1 MTSDESGDGPIP
13 GDDVVVFDLAQALR
27 VVGDDREILREII
40 DVYIE
45 DQDEML
51 KTLSAAFKAGDLA
64 SVELHAHSLKGAAA
78 NVGGQRVRAVAYEI
92 EKAGR
97 EQQLDAAHSHWSALE
112 REAERF
118 VEHLRNLGPD
128 EI

>member
-1 MTSDESGDGPIP
+1 MTNDEGGDGLVP
-13 GDDVVVFDLAQALR
+13 GDDVVVFDLALAMR

-45 DQDEML
+45 DQEGML
-51 KTLSAAFKAGDLA
+51 KTLAAAFEAGDAA

-78 NVGGQRVRAVAYEI
+78 NVGGQRVRAVSHEI
-92 EKAGR
+92 ERAAR
-97 EQQLDAAHSHWSALE
+97 ANQLEVARSHWPVMQ

-128 EI
+128 AI